1 MSLEASDAIEDG
13 DARVSCES
21 ARRKDDVVHLLAR
34 ARAKNDGRNFELWT
48 NRDEGA
54 EAARDCAAGFL
65 VSTMPR
71 V

>member
-1 MSLEASDAIEDG
+1 MRVMPSRMETRVLVVRVRDG
-13 DARVSCES
+13 KMTWFD
-21 ARRKDDVVHLLAR
+21 
-34 ARAKNDGRNFELWT
+34 RAKNDGRNFELWT

-54 EAARDCAAGFL
+54 EAVRDCAAGFL

>member
-21 ARRKDDVVHLLAR
+21 ARRKDDVVRLLELDCSS
-34 ARAKNDGRNFELWT
+34 DGRNFELWT
-48 NRDEGA
+48 HRDEGA
-54 EAARDCAAGFL
+54 EAVRDCAAGFL

>member
-1 MSLEASDAIEDG
+1 MRVTPSRMETRVLVVRVRDGKMTWFACSRELE
-13 DARVSCES
+13 
-21 ARRKDDVVHLLAR
+21 RRTI
-34 ARAKNDGRNFELWT
+34 GRNFELWT
-48 NRDEGA
+48 HRDEGA

>member
-1 MSLEASDAIEDG
+1 MRVMPSRMETRVLVVRVRDGKMTWFACSRELE
-13 DARVSCES
+13 R
-21 ARRKDDVVHLLAR
+21 
-34 ARAKNDGRNFELWT
+34 RAKNDGRNFELWT